1 MRLTYSAEADENF
14 LEILQYGV
22 HHWGADKAI
31 EFVEFLRE
39 QISMLLDFLELGKP
53 YGNEFIKISEPL
65 RAYNIQNYKIIYHIS
80 ANVIEVITILPKGRP
95 PS

>member
-14 LEILQYGV
+14 LEILQYGA
-22 HHWGADKAI
+22 HHWGVDKAI

-39 QISMLLDFLELGKP
+39 QISMLLDFPELGKP
-53 YGNEFIKISEPL
+53 YDNEFIKTSGTL
-65 RAYNIQNYKIIYHIS
+65 RAYNIQNYKVIYHIS
-80 ANVIEVITILPKGRP
+80 AKEIEVITILPKGRP